1 MGRDTHL
8 AHRPDIHRARK
19 EVKFAYGYKTSKN
32 ETCSGVI
39 DAPSREAVY
48 QKLKDQGIR
57 PFKVELAPGF
67 FNHIAAFGKRTYA
80 LLAVVVALVASS
92 VAILTNTTDV
102 PTLPENG
109 PVPRHQ
115 IYGDPALMERME
127 KTLFASVFDN
137 PGDRILARYAQPGF
151 VDLMVPHKEVK
162 SAAADL
168 DSLIAKPPELFPAS
182 DDGAEALG
190 DPREVNELKRI
201 VLSMRAEL
209 SRYLANGVGTT
220 EQFVRRLNER
230 QKREAQIYT
239 TAKAEIEKS
248 TDITEWNRIN
258 DSLRAIGL
266 KTIPEPASL
275 ADGEE
280 SLPGADN
287 NKKNA
292 ETARAPLDGRENK

>member
-1 MGRDTHL
+1 M
-8 AHRPDIHRARK
+8 
-19 EVKFAYGYKTSKN
+19 KFTYGYKTSKN
-32 ETCSGVI
+32 ETCSGII
-39 DAPSREAVY
+39 DAPSRDAVY
-48 QKLKDQGIR
+48 QRLKEQGIR

-67 FNHIAAFGKRTYA
+67 FNSLAAFGKRTYA
-80 LLAVVVALVASS
+80 LLAVVVALVVAT
-92 VAILTNTTDV
+92 VAILRNPTEV
-102 PTLPENG
+102 PVPSENG
-109 PVPRHQ
+109 PMPRHQ
-115 IYGDPALMERME
+115 IYGDPALMERLE
-127 KTLFASVFDN
+127 KKLFASVFDN
-137 PGDRILARYAQPGF
+137 PGDRILARYAQPG
-151 VDLMVPHKEVK
+151 VTDLMVPHKEVK

-168 DSLIAKPPELFPAS
+168 DSLVANPPELFSVP
-182 DDGAEALG
+182 EAG
-190 DPREVNELKRI
+190 SEAVGEPREVKELKRI
-201 VLSMRAEL
+201 VLSMREEL

-220 EQFVRRLNER
+220 ERYVRRLNER

-248 TDITEWNRIN
+248 ADITEWSRIN

-292 ETARAPLDGRENK
+292 ETARATLDGRENK